1 MVGRGMDKG
10 QGNGWS
16 GSWQSG
22 NNAFHFISV
31 KWLVGEN
38 VCRGILHRGIHTAPI
53 GTAYYILCLVHPL

>member
-10 QGNGWS
+10 RGNGWS

-38 VCRGILHRGIHTAPI
+38 VRRGILHRGIHTSPNN
-53 GTAYYILCLVHPL
+53 LVVYL